1 MVKSSSVTRVTRCT
15 FASFIEASIPLYLVH
30 LRLMRFLKY
39 SRALYLHAY
48 ATGYFD
54 AVTAAI
60 TRVSPVRA
68 FPYTAVRDLSQKW
81 HRADSADRN
90 NATFRLVRNRGR
102 RLTAD
107 YRARARQDQPF
118 HQIYIALLQLDR
130 TPDRILYGVGAA
142 ASQAN
147 FQIRLYRK

>member
-15 FASFIEASIPLYLVH
+15 FVSFIEASIPLYLVH

-60 TRVSPVRA
+60 TRVSPVRE

-81 HRADSADRN
+81 HRAD
-90 NATFRLVRNRGR
+90 NATFRLARNRGR

>member
-1 MVKSSSVTRVTRCT
+1 MVKSSSVAASSRPTTDATRVTRCT
-15 FASFIEASIPLYLVH
+15 FASFIKASIPLYLVD

-68 FPYTAVRDLSQKW
+68 FPYTTVRDLSQKW
-81 HRADSADRN
+81 HRADSAGEN
-90 NATFRLVRNRGR
+90 NATFRLARNR
-102 RLTAD
+102 D
-107 YRARARQDQPF
+107 D
-118 HQIYIALLQLDR
+118 
-130 TPDRILYGVGAA
+130 
-142 ASQAN
+142 
-147 FQIRLYRK
+147 